1 MLTAIARAQD
11 DAGSISLPYI
21 LFHGSGERPRRPCAR
36 RNSRR
41 APADHITNPDGSE
54 RFHKNTSSSSKEFV
68 PIEGGYHEVRRGA
81 GTSPAVSDMAS
92 SCSSS
97 TTSCRSTG
105 IPS

>member
-21 LFHGSGERPRRPCAR
+21 LFHGS
-36 RNSRR
+36 
-41 APADHITNPDGSE
+41 ADHITNPDGSE